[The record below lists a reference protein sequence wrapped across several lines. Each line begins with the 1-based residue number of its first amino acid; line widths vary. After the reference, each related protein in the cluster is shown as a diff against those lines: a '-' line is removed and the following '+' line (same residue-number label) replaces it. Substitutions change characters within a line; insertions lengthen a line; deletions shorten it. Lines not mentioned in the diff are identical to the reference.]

1 MAEVL
6 RDLVV
11 SLSLKT
17 DNFSR
22 NINSINRQIREAESA
37 FRLAGAGVD
46 NFGNTT
52 AGMSNRLSMLQTN
65 LGHQRDAVDQYER
78 SLAAAN
84 TRLQESHARYTEYSG
99 RLDEA
104 RAKHQELGEAI
115 RDQEAYLQ
123 QIADLC
129 GTDCDAYRAEAEEL
143 NRLKTEYAASGKEV
157 KKLEGQVNAL
167 QKTMQ
172 RNADAVSKAKT
183 DLNNARASVKETEA
197 EIRRLTQQLKIQ
209 QSAWTQAGA
218 ALTAFSTKMTAI
230 GKSATALGRR
240 MTVMLTTPIVAMG
253 KKIVQA
259 SLDFESS
266 FAYVRKTVQATEE
279 QYDQLAAASKR
290 MSTEIATSTS
300 DINHVMSTGG
310 QLGIA
315 TEHIEEFSRV
325 MIDLANSSTDLDA
338 DTAATNLAKFAN
350 IMNTDQSLFKNIG
363 STVAELGNNFATTE
377 EPIVTMA
384 MRIAGAGKQIGLT
397 EPQVL
402 GLAAALSS
410 VGIQAQA
417 GGSSMSKALIN
428 MEVAAKTGGQA
439 LSDFAMV
446 SGLTEKE
453 FVEQWENDPVQVF
466 QKFIEGLGKMDDEG
480 ASAVKTLNDIG
491 ISEIRLRDTLLR
503 ATNASELFARAQE
516 MANDAWRENT
526 ALDTMAAK
534 KYATLESRL
543 TNLKNKATLFAQ
555 TLGNDMRPAIERA
568 MEGVS
573 SFIDRLQGMDEVQ
586 RLGIIRFA
594 ALTAAAGPVI
604 LIFGRLATGIGK
616 ITGVLGT
623 FCTAVGKAGGGV
635 SGLLSVLGKSPAVWV
650 AVAAAVAYGTF
661 KLLDWASG
669 AKMAR
674 EATQALIDKAKEW
687 KDTAAETFYGKSGA
701 GLSFFGMSEDD
712 FKSDNTAKSARAW
725 LTGLTDVWSDGKA
738 ETDAIVNEWID
749 TWKSLTDNTRTE
761 LKALQDAAKESG
773 YTGVSEQIQADIDS
787 LDSMDREISALL
799 KKRQNGFLTD
809 DEKVHLQE
817 LIDQREAIIIRYKLQ
832 PDGET
837 EGFQTILDKVEAE
850 VARAQ
855 ARGQQDADVSV
866 YQNAMVAAAQ
876 GMATLNSEIDA
887 QYDSEYALIQLM
899 EDGAEKEA
907 ALAQLNTSYNEQ
919 RLAAAR
925 EYAQMLAQ
933 LVNPVWN
940 DEGMQQTGD
949 TLSDLASKLTAY
961 DAAVKTYG
969 DHSYE
974 AAAALDAVK
983 EAATGLD
990 ESSLT
995 EYASVLT
1002 QISELLTSG
1011 MSMDEVQALFPDID
1025 VSTALEQLASIQQF
1039 TSQYSSSL
1047 EGLASMF
1054 GEGLS
1059 EEVLKIATD
1068 LDMTG
1073 AQARWDEFAA
1083 NPGAITTDAIIA
1095 SIQEQ
1100 EDAARQQVKVDAVVD
1115 KLITT
1120 NAETGE
1126 TTLTVDGIIGYV
1138 TQYAEATT
1146 GADVSGLTPDNVTAM
1161 VAAYQE
1167 LASGADVST
1176 LKPGEIV
1183 AYINKYLEDN
1193 EVDTT
1198 GLTPEAVT
1206 AFVLAYQEVEG
1217 GALTTALTPDDVTA
1231 MVVKYLEA
1239 EGVDVSKLKPDQVEA
1254 LVNKFS
1260 EATGCD
1266 KAGLAQSLT
1275 GYISQYDDSSAVVP
1289 TPTSKLSISGYD
1301 LTALNKVLEN
1311 NPIKVDG
1318 ILRLGE
1324 KYDNPQDVL
1333 SDDNAHFY
1341 YNGEEVPVNLVPAEK
1356 LTADTII
1363 AYDTDGTLHVVI
1375 TPEVGSEEA
1384 VQETM
1389 EGYESTPLDNTI
1401 LRPLSTSVHD
1411 SVTDINEAAAA
1422 LGEFKAQ
1429 VDALKESGVDTA
1441 MNGLDQTFRSQQSDL
1456 VGMIDD
1462 LTNRQ
1467 DDLETVSNLA
1477 LNLWQALSSGDL
1489 DADTAA
1495 EYAAQLQEILDLVS
1509 AADQYIGV
1517 GNELSS
1523 SIAQGMQEY
1532 GWEGDASTLA
1542 ASLSAAI
1549 TTAMSQVGTDASA
1562 GVGQGLGQYDFSGDT
1577 ASAADNLEGA
1587 YRGSL
1592 QSQSPAQR
1600 MVPLGNDVSAGVGQG
1615 VTQYSF
1621 AGDSETAA
1629 SNLMSALSAALAAQA
1644 ATAASSARGIGTAIS
1659 SGIASGISTGQSSVI
1674 SAAVRV
1680 AQAAISAAKSAL
1692 DIHSPSGVFREEVG
1706 LMAMKGMGEGF
1717 LEGQQ
1722 EQAKIIRNAARYLTE
1737 EAQGGIV
1744 AGNTHND
1751 NRQTIQQ
1758 QSSVNLTGN
1767 SFYVRSDQD
1776 IHDLAVEIATL
1787 TRTQQRGRGLRMA

>member
-1 MAEVL
+1 MPEVL

-11 SLSLKT
+11 TLSLQS

-22 NINSINRQIREAESA
+22 NINSINRQIREAEST
-37 FRLAGAGVD
+37 FRLAGAGID

-52 AGMSNRLSMLQTN
+52 SGMASRLSMLQAN
-65 LGHQRDAVDQYER
+65 LGHQRDAVSQYER
-78 SLAAAN
+78 ALAQAN
-84 TRLQESHARYTEYSG
+84 SRLQESYSRYQQYSQ
-99 RLDEA
+99 RLTEA
-104 RAKHQELGEAI
+104 RQRHTELAEGI
-115 RDQEAYLQ
+115 RAHEN
-123 QIADLC
+123 
-129 GTDCDAYRAEAEEL
+129 E
-143 NRLKTEYAASGKEV
+143 LKTLKDEGYENTIAYAETEARLEGLKQEYAANGEEV
-157 KKLEGQVNAL
+157 KKLEGQCTAL

-172 RNADAVSKAKT
+172 RNADAVSKAQT
-183 DLNNARASVKETEA
+183 DLNNARATVKETEA

-209 QSAWTQAGA
+209 QSAWTQAGS

-230 GKSATALGRR
+230 GRSATQLGRR
-240 MTVMLTTPIVAMG
+240 MTVMLTTPIVALG
-253 KKIVQA
+253 KKVVQA

-279 QYDQLAAASKR
+279 QYEELAAASKR
-290 MSTEIATSTS
+290 MSTQIATST
-300 DINHVMSTGG
+300 DEINHVMSTGG

-350 IMNTDQSLFKNIG
+350 IMNTDQSLFRNIG

-397 EPQVL
+397 EAQVL

-410 VGIQAQA
+410 VGIKAQA

-428 MEVAAKTGGQA
+428 MEVAAQTGGQV
-439 LSDFAMV
+439 LKDFAMV

-453 FVEQWENDPVQVF
+453 FVEQWKEDPVQVF
-466 QKFIEGLGKMDDEG
+466 QKFIERLGKLDDEG

-503 ATNASELFARAQE
+503 ATNASELFAHAQD
-516 MANDAWRENT
+516 MATQAWKDNT
-526 ALDTMAAK
+526 ALETMASK
-534 KYATLESRL
+534 RYATLASRL
-543 TNLKNKATLFAQ
+543 TNLKNRAVLFAQ
-555 TLGNDMRPAIERA
+555 TLGDDLRPTIERV
-568 MEGVS
+568 MDGIGG
-573 SFIDRLQGMDEVQ
+573 FIDELQGMDQAQ
-586 RLGIIRFA
+586 RLGIMRFA
-594 ALTAAAGPVI
+594 AFVAAAGPVI

-616 ITGVLGT
+616 VTGVIGT

-635 SGLLSVLGKSPAVWV
+635 SGLLSVLGKSPAVWL

-661 KLLDWASG
+661 KLLDWATG
-669 AKMAR
+669 AKKAR

-687 KDTAAETFYGKSGA
+687 RDTAAETFYGKSGA

-725 LTGLTDVWSDGKA
+725 MTGLIDVWTDGKG
-738 ETDAIVNEWID
+738 ETDEIVKEW
-749 TWKSLTDNTRTE
+749 TESWKALTESTRTE
-761 LKALQDAAKESG
+761 LQSLQASAKDAG
-773 YTGVSEQIQADIDS
+773 YTGVAEQIQADIDS
-787 LDSMDREISALL
+787 LDSMDREITALL
-799 KKRQNGFLTD
+799 NKRQNGYLTD
-809 DEKVHLQE
+809 DEKIRLQE
-817 LIDQREAIIIRYKLQ
+817 LIDNREAIIIRYKLQ
-832 PDGET
+832 PDSET
-837 EGFQTILDKVEAE
+837 EGFETILDKVEAE

-855 ARGQQDADVSV
+855 ARGQQDADLSV
-866 YQNAMVAAAQ
+866 YQNATVAAAQ

-907 ALAQLNTSYNEQ
+907 ALASLNTSYNEQ

-925 EYAQMLAQ
+925 EYAQTLAQ

-949 TLSDLASKLTAY
+949 TLSDLAAKLTAY
-961 DAAVKTYG
+961 DAAVKSYG
-969 DHSYE
+969 ANSYE
-974 AAAALDAVK
+974 AATALDAVK

-995 EYASVLT
+995 EYAAVLT

-1011 MSMDEVQALFPDID
+1011 MSMDEVQALFPEID

-1047 EGLASMF
+1047 DGLASMF

-1059 EEVLKIATD
+1059 EEVLKIATE

-1073 AQARWDEFAA
+1073 AQANWDEFAA
-1083 NPGAITTDAIIA
+1083 NPGAITTEAIIA
-1095 SIQEQ
+1095 GVQEQ
-1100 EDAARQQVKVDAVVD
+1100 ENAARQQIMVDAVIDRFTEKPEGAD
-1115 KLITT
+1115 KTSLTPEGLI
-1120 NAETGE
+1120 A
-1126 TTLTVDGIIGYV
+1126 YV
-1138 TQYAEATT
+1138 GTYAEATT

-1167 LASGADVST
+1167 LASGADVSI
-1176 LKPGEIV
+1176 LKPSEIV
-1183 AYINKYLEDN
+1183 AYVNKYLEEN

-1206 AFVLAYQEVEG
+1206 AFVMAYQEVEG
-1217 GALTTALTPDDVTA
+1217 GALTTALTPDNITA

-1266 KAGLAQSLT
+1266 KSALAQSLT
-1275 GYISQYDDSSAVVP
+1275 GYISQYDDSGATAP
-1289 TPTSKLSISGYD
+1289 APNCKLSISGYD
-1301 LTALNKVLEN
+1301 LSALNRVLEK

-1324 KYDNPQDVL
+1324 KYENPEDVL
-1333 SDDNAHFY
+1333 SDDNARFY
-1341 YNGEEVPVNLVPAEK
+1341 YNGEEVPVNLVPAKK

-1363 AYDTDGTLHVVI
+1363 AYDTDGTLHVII
-1375 TPEVGSEEA
+1375 TPEVGSQEAIEEN
-1384 VQETM
+1384 QQT
-1389 EGYESTPLDNTI
+1389 YESTPLDNTPF
-1401 LRPLSTSVHD
+1401 RWLSTSVHD
-1411 SVTDINEAAAA
+1411 SVTDINDAAAA

-1441 MNGLDQTFRSQQSDL
+1441 MNGMDQAFRSQQSDL
-1456 VGMIDD
+1456 VGMLDD

-1467 DDLETVSNLA
+1467 EDLETVSNLA
-1477 LNLWQALSSGDL
+1477 LNLWQALSSGNL

-1495 EYAAQLQEILDLVS
+1495 EYAAQLQEILDLVN

-1532 GWEGDASTLA
+1532 GWEGDATTLA
-1542 ASLSAAI
+1542 SSLQTAIAAV
-1549 TTAMSQVGTDASA
+1549 MPQVGNDASA
-1562 GVGQGLGQYDFSGDT
+1562 GVGQGMSEYDFSGD
-1577 ASAADNLEGA
+1577 ASTAADNLEGA

-1615 VTQYSF
+1615 MTQYGF
-1621 AGDSETAA
+1621 AGDSATAA
-1629 SNLMSALSAALAAQA
+1629 SNLVGALSAALAAQA
-1644 ATAASSARGIGTAIS
+1644 ASAANSARGIGTAIT
-1659 SGIASGISTGQSSVI
+1659 SGIAAGIRSGQSAVI
-1674 SAAVRV
+1674 QAAVT
-1680 AQAAISAAKSAL
+1680 AARSALAAAKAAL
-1692 DIHSPSGVFREEVG
+1692 EIHSPSGVFREEVG

-1722 EQAKIIRNAARYLTE
+1722 EQARIIHNAARYLTG
-1737 EAQGGIV
+1737 EAQSGIV

-1767 SFYVRSDQD
+1767 NFYVRSDQD